1 MCSLPFAILHCRIM
15 HYVPHERRS
24 ASVQLHVKQD
34 SPCLLL
40 LWLRCYQCVRLFCWT
55 GLLLLLKTFG
65 HRLVDFRSYSIFV
78 AVCVI
83 ISLLSTYACCAS
95 RHRWIDIKFLIRTG
109 TYAASFFINTS
120 PYWLRMYQC
129 TSKVDCN
136 VVSIPYFKRHF
147 MFFAMGLL
155 ANGSRLPERL
165 LPGVFDFFW
174 SKSSFYAHS
183 LCHWYSG
190 WA

>member
-1 MCSLPFAILHCRIM
+1 MFLM
-15 HYVPHERRS
+15 S
-24 ASVQLHVKQD
+24 AGAHLFNSMSSKTRHVCFFFDYAVISAYAFSVGQAFYFYSRPLD
-34 SPCLLL
+34 TD
-40 LWLRCYQCVRLFCWT
+40 WL
-55 GLLLLLKTFG
+55 
-65 HRLVDFRSYSIFV
+65 IFV
-78 AVCVI
+78 PIQFLSLCVI

-183 LCHWYSG
+183 LCYWYSG
-190 WA
+190 